1 MTRKPRRAVMV
12 PSFFTPLSIS
22 MTMPSRRLSGARNSS
37 RRENTSLHRAPGLA
51 GEHGDVR
58 LVVEA
63 ALAAEAAAQDAA
75 R

>member
-1 MTRKPRRAVMV
+1 MTRWPRRAVIV

-22 MTMPSRRLSGARNSS
+22 MTMPSRRLSGAMNSS
-37 RRENTSLHRAPGLA
+37 RRVNTSLTGRAGLA
-51 GEHGDVR
+51 REHGDVR

-63 ALAAEAAAQDAA
+63 ALAAEAAAEDAA